1 MTVKKGNEAE
11 LFIVLEKRTELPVLS
26 HACGCHGEPGEES
39 VTDWVM
45 KRCVRWHAWSLGRDW
60 LKS

>member
-11 LFIVLEKRTELPVLS
+11 LFIVFEKRTELPVLS

-45 KRCVRWHAWSLGRDW
+45 KRCWNTGGPGWDW